1 MKPAGKF
8 HEQDEADIHV
18 SESAK
23 LQILRDIFTE
33 IKKPL
38 VFWEASP
45 SNHNH
50 GSALGPASA
59 TGDFYHANL
68 LTSFAPKYE
77 SWPLFYIQD
86 YKKLEKLCLRIK
98 KERRFTP
105 SYKTNNRIYKVCIV
119 HVIIPTNSKAQT
131 RIICIICYSC
141 FDDSLSGSC
150 VRKLF
155 IRTMAVV
162 RSCSAQTVSFTSE
175 CVCCRR
181 PRGKTSRFQLTSI
194 DSSTCAKSSRS
205 STRRS
210 VPSTASRTCSTVS
223 LLFSTCTLMLQSI
236 TDWLC

>member
-77 SWPLFYIQD
+77 SCHCFIYMTIKSWKNSAYA
-86 YKKLEKLCLRIK
+86 EKRRDALRLHIRQTIGFIK
-98 KERRFTP
+98 
-105 SYKTNNRIYKVCIV
+105 Y
-119 HVIIPTNSKAQT
+119 A
-131 RIICIICYSC
+131 
-141 FDDSLSGSC
+141 
-150 VRKLF
+150 
-155 IRTMAVV
+155 
-162 RSCSAQTVSFTSE
+162 
-175 CVCCRR
+175 
-181 PRGKTSRFQLTSI
+181 
-194 DSSTCAKSSRS
+194 
-205 STRRS
+205 
-210 VPSTASRTCSTVS
+210 
-223 LLFSTCTLMLQSI
+223 
-236 TDWLC
+236 